1 MEPGKSILELS
12 TPVPLIDENIVAGNI
27 ARVQAYMDKVG
38 LSFRPHIKT
47 HKIPDLARAQLAA
60 GAKGINAQKI
70 SEAEVFADAGFDDIL
85 ITYNVVG
92 DEKLQRLKAL
102 NARVTLTV
110 VADSDY
116 TVDGLARTFGA
127 DEPLRVLVE
136 CDTGGGRCGV
146 QTPEDALGLA
156 KGIEA
161 ADGLIFAGLMTYP
174 KAFEEEKAEAF
185 LSRTVELLRQAGI
198 PCETVSYGGSP
209 SLFTAEKVPSATEYR
224 AGTYIYNDRSL
235 IRAGA
240 CTEDQ
245 CAMTVLTTVV
255 SRPTPDRAVIDA
267 GSKSLTSDL
276 LGFSDHGQVLGY
288 PDARIVSL
296 SEEHAVLDLSACGD
310 DRPRIGEK
318 LRVIPNHTC
327 VISNLFDA
335 VVFHRDGV
343 VTRQVEVA
351 ARGKVW

>member
-1 MEPGKSILELS
+1 MVPGTSILDLS
-12 TPVPLIDENIVAGNI
+12 TPVPLIDEDIVAGNI
-27 ARVQAYMDKVG
+27 ARVQAYMDKIGV
-38 LSFRPHIKT
+38 SFRPHIKT

-85 ITYNVVG
+85 ITYNIIG
-92 DEKLQRLKAL
+92 TEKLERLEAL
-102 NARVTLTV
+102 NSRVTLTV

-116 TVDGLARTFGA
+116 TVDGLARTFNA

-136 CDTGGGRCGV
+136 CDTGAGRCGV
-146 QTPEDALGLA
+146 QSPEAALALA
-156 KGIEA
+156 QRIEA
-161 ADGLIFAGLMTYP
+161 TDGLVFAGLMTYP
-174 KAFEEEKAEAF
+174 KPSEEEKAEAF
-185 LSRTVELLRQAGI
+185 LSKTIDLLRVSGI

-240 CTEDQ
+240 CSEDQ

-255 SRPTPDRAVIDA
+255 SRPTADRAVIDA

-276 LGFSDHGQVLGY
+276 LGFSDHGLILGY
-288 PDARIVSL
+288 PEARIVAL
-296 SEEHAVLDLSACGD
+296 SEEHAVVDLSDCGD
-310 DRPRIGEK
+310 SRPKMGEK

-335 VVFHRDGV
+335 VVFHRAGK